1 MNNISLTE
9 NLIEKKAF
17 AKVNLYLKILSKR
30 ADNYHEMF
38 TIMHMIDTIDMPD
51 MFDIVRVNIIVGKYI
66 SPVQINISCTDK
78 SIPTDERN
86 TAYKAASLYF
96 KYASDL
102 IDIAE
107 CEINAINIEID
118 KRIPSQ
124 AGLGGGSSD
133 AAAVLLALNEFFEN
147 LLQENI
153 LIEIA
158 EQIGADVAFFVK
170 MRDVEGAIA
179 ICEGKG
185 EIITPLDTKINLREF
200 KIDIIKPDC
209 GVSTREAFEI
219 FDRLRLDSISG
230 FDRNHIINIFQNGDI
245 HEIAEIMH
253 NDFEDVVMQLNENEK
268 DIETAKSELTAR
280 GAIVAQLSGSGSA
293 VFGIFEK
300 NRIYL

>member
-1 MNNISLTE
+1 MNNIALTE

-17 AKVNLYLKILSKR
+17 AKVNLYLKILGKR

-38 TIMHMIDTIDMPD
+38 TIMHMIDATD

-147 LLQENI
+147 LFQEDI

-200 KIDIIKPDC
+200 KIDLIKPDC
-209 GVSTREAFEI
+209 GVSTREAFGI
-219 FDRLRLDSISG
+219 FDRLRLDSIDADVSG
-230 FDRNHIINIFQNGDI
+230 FNRTHIINIFQNGDI

-253 NDFEDVVMQLNENEK
+253 NDFEDVVMQLNEK
-268 DIETAKSELTAR
+268 DIENAKSELTAR

-300 NRIYL
+300 NKKSF